1 MIRIK
6 HAPPRAVIA
15 ALACAFCISAAG
27 NIALGI
33 LAVHRDKAEAAENAA
48 LLSADLLSLSE
59 AQEEAEVQ
67 LYAALVESRLPKV
80 LSAAERASFTL
91 ALGDPACRAALMQP
105 IAKALRESAATG
117 SASPKR
123 LRGML
128 RKALRAMENEEAYVA
143 SAARAQQTAGNLRA
157 ISPVTAAEEFCGV
170 KYAFRAA
177 KNETGAERSAYCGNL
192 YLRFAA
198 DRGSVTALCGEY
210 PVGEAVVLRIEE
222 TARAAEKALYRTFG
236 YKDVRLTD
244 AGTIGGLHL
253 FDFAA
258 KDANGKIGI
267 SAATGAVYYFQTDNK
282 IHGNVLQ

>member
-48 LLSADLLSLSE
+48 LLSADLLSLFE
-59 AQEEAEVQ
+59 AQKESEVQ
-67 LYAALVESRLPKV
+67 LYAALVESRLSKV

-91 ALGDPACRAALMQP
+91 ALRDPARRAALMQP
-105 IAKALRESAATG
+105 IAEALRASAAI
-117 SASPKR
+117 SAASPKQ
-123 LRGML
+123 LREIL
-128 RKALRAMENEEAYVA
+128 RKALGAMENEEAHVA
-143 SAARAQQTAGNLRA
+143 SAVRSQQAAGNLRA
-157 ISPVTAAEEFCGV
+157 ISPVAAAEEFCGV

-177 KNETGAERSAYCGNL
+177 KMEAGAERSAYCGNL

-198 DRGSVTALCGEY
+198 DGEGVTALCGEY
-210 PVGEAVVLRIEE
+210 PVGESVVLRKEE

-258 KDANGKIGI
+258 KDVNGKIGI
-267 SAATGAVYYFQTDNK
+267 SAATGVVCYFHADNK